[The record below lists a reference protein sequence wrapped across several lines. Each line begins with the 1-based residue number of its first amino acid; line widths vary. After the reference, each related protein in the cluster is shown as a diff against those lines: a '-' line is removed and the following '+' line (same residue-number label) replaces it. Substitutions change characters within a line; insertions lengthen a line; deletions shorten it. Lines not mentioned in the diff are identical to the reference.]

1 MTKDEIRQA
10 LTKNWAAIGRVE
22 AQLARLAAR
31 RLKLR
36 QELKPTGNKFEP
48 GMICQVVA
56 NRGSVVIGHIDGW
69 AVKWRATT
77 ISQGDDILHMISLEI
92 EIGDEFT
99 LCSEHDEF
107 VDSEH
112 NVFIVNDI
120 GVWE

>member
-1 MTKDEIRQA
+1 MTKDEIRHN
-10 LTKNWAAIGRVE
+10 LSKNWAAIGRVE

-36 QELKPTGNKFEP
+36 KELKPTGNKFEP

-69 AVKWRATT
+69 AAKWRATP
-77 ISQGDDILHMISLEI
+77 ISQGDDTLRIVSLEI
-92 EIGDEFT
+92 EIGDEFV
-99 LCSEHDEF
+99 LYDPYYEF
-107 VDSEH
+107 IDDDH
-112 NVFIVNDI
+112 NVFIVNEI